1 MTGGGFGGGRN
12 FDQGPPERV
21 IPFGY
26 YDYSCQ
32 DDLVLKVEIEDVPY
46 FNAPIFLENK
56 SQIGK
61 VDEIFGNL
69 RDYSVSVKLG
79 DNMKVSSFTPKQKL
93 YIDPG
98 KLLPLNRFLPKPPG
112 QKGSGGRGGP
122 RGGVQ
127 KRGGVSLKVS
137 CLSFRC
143 LLSIC
148 FRAEEV
154 LEIVEEEVAAA
165 VVAVLEAEEAAAVA
179 LEVVVVV
186 VIPEGEGVEIDGRTL
201 ILEKCIK
208 MNLVQY
214 FFFLQLILQIS
225 F

>member
-1 MTGGGFGGGRN
+1 MIGGGFGGGGRN

-137 CLSFRC
+137 FLNFKY
-143 LLSIC
+143 LLSIH

-154 LEIVEEEVAAA
+154 LEEVAA

-179 LEVVVVV
+179 LEVVVV
-186 VIPEGEGVEIDGRTL
+186 IPEGEEAEIDGRTL

-214 FFFLQLILQIS
+214 FFFTTYIAN
-225 F
+225 